1 MTLAVA
7 RSATKRFGR
16 VAAVHRVDISVAA
29 GEVVGLLGANG
40 AGKTTLM
47 RLLLGL
53 TAVTEGSIELFGQSP
68 SRATR
73 RRTGYVSQGLGL
85 YEDLTT
91 AENLSF
97 AAAAFGARAIMPDD
111 LRATGRMLVRDLP
124 LGLKRRV
131 AFAAALQHSPDLLV
145 LDEPTSGVDA
155 LGTTALWDT
164 IRSAGAGA
172 GVLVSTHHMDE
183 ATECDRLVMMA
194 AGRIIAA
201 GALDDIIGDTRTVV
215 VRAAS
220 WPDAFD
226 ALESAGLTV
235 ALVGE
240 TLRVPGAEPA
250 EVVNALHSRG
260 LEGRVEDARGT
271 LDEIFAALVAEAA

>member
-1 MTLAVA
+1 
-7 RSATKRFGR
+7 
-16 VAAVHRVDISVAA
+16 
-29 GEVVGLLGANG
+29 
-40 AGKTTLM
+40 
-47 RLLLGL
+47 
-53 TAVTEGSIELFGQSP
+53 
-68 SRATR
+68 
-73 RRTGYVSQGLGL
+73 VSQGLGL

-97 AAAAFGARAIMPDD
+97 AAAAFGACAIMPDD

-164 IRSAGAGA
+164 IRSAAEAGA

>member
-1 MTLAVA
+1 MVPA
-7 RSATKRFGR
+7 
-16 VAAVHRVDISVAA
+16 IA
-29 GEVVGLLGANG
+29 G
-40 AGKTTLM
+40 M
-47 RLLLGL
+47 
-53 TAVTEGSIELFGQSP
+53 I
-68 SRATR
+68 
-73 RRTGYVSQGLGL
+73 
-85 YEDLTT
+85 
-91 AENLSF
+91 
-97 AAAAFGARAIMPDD
+97 
-111 LRATGRMLVRDLP
+111 LV
-124 LGLKRRV
+124 
-131 AFAAALQHSPDLLV
+131 F
-145 LDEPTSGVDA
+145 
-155 LGTTALWDT
+155 
-164 IRSAGAGA
+164 A

-183 ATECDRLVMMA
+183 ASECDRLVMMA